1 MISTKN
7 VATRERQRGTLEI
20 RPLAPSRVADV
31 RTVLASTFGSQCWD
45 LFFRFTDEQKRA
57 AGIAG
62 KMTPEH
68 EARRKEILAKLAR
81 RKRGSAG
88 LVAYA
93 DGEAVGFISL
103 GPRSDYPGVERSRS
117 TSAVDDVPVWV
128 IPCITVRKGHRGR
141 GVAIPMIRATAA
153 YAAKKGIAAVEGYAR
168 PDGKRVHDG
177 SAHMGTESMFRKAGF
192 KRIRGVVPGL
202 PRYYTPRVTM
212 RATSGTKPRTSSPS
226 RTRSRAT
233 S

>member
-1 MISTKN
+1 MNTRAM
-7 VATRERQRGTLEI
+7 ATAPRNGPLEI

-81 RKRGSAG
+81 RRRGSAG

-93 DGEAVGFISL
+93 DGEPVGYMSL
-103 GPRSDYPGVERSRS
+103 GPRSDYPGVERMRS

-141 GVAIPMIRATAA
+141 GVAIAMIRATVA
-153 YAAKKGIAAVEGYAR
+153 YAAKKGAAAVEGYTR

-177 SAHMGTESMFRKAGF
+177 SAHMGTESMFRRAGF

-212 RATSGTKPRTSSPS
+212 RAASGTQPRTSSPS

>member
-1 MISTKN
+1 MTT
-7 VATRERQRGTLEI
+7 ALRDGALEI

-45 LFFRFTDEQKRA
+45 LFFRFTDEQARA

-62 KMTPEH
+62 KKTAEH
-68 EARRKEILAKLAR
+68 VARRKEILAKLAR

-88 LVAYA
+88 LVAYV
-93 DGEAVGFISL
+93 DDQPVGFISL

-128 IPCITVRKGHRGR
+128 IPCITVRKGYRGR
-141 GVAIPMIRATAA
+141 GVAIAMIRATVL
-153 YAAKKGIAAVEGYAR
+153 YAKKKGAAAVEGYAR
-168 PDGKRVHDG
+168 PDGKRIHDG
-177 SAHMGTESMFRKAGF
+177 SAHMGTESMFRRAGF

-202 PRYYTPRVTM
+202 PRYYAPRVTM
-212 RATSGTKPRTSSPS
+212 RATAATTRRTSSPTRTPS
-226 RTRSRAT
+226 RTAG
-233 S
+233 

>member
-1 MISTKN
+1 MET
-7 VATRERQRGTLEI
+7 AARTGTLEI
-20 RPLAPSRVADV
+20 RPLSPSRVADV

-62 KMTPEH
+62 KRTPAH

-81 RKRGSAG
+81 RRRGSAG

-93 DGEAVGFISL
+93 DGEPVGFISL
-103 GPRSDYPGVERSRS
+103 GPRADYPRLERSLAM
-117 TSAVDDVPVWV
+117 SAVDDVPVWV
-128 IPCITVRKGHRGR
+128 IPCITVRKGYRGK
-141 GVAIPMIRATAA
+141 GVAIAMLRATVA
-153 YAAKKGIAAVEGYAR
+153 YAAEKGAAAVEGYAR
-168 PDGKRVHDG
+168 QDGKRVHDG
-177 SAHMGTESMFRKAGF
+177 SAHMGTVSMFRRAGF

-212 RATSGTKPRTSSPS
+212 RAAARHSD
-226 RTRSRAT
+226 
-233 S
+233 

>member
-1 MISTKN
+1 M
-7 VATRERQRGTLEI
+7 ATAPRGGKVEV
-20 RPLAPSRVADV
+20 RPLVPSRVADV

-57 AGIAG
+57 AGVAG

-88 LVAYA
+88 LVAYS
-93 DGEAVGFISL
+93 DGEPVGYISL
-103 GPRSDYPGVERSRS
+103 GPRSDYPGVERSR
-117 TSAVDDVPVWV
+117 AMAVVDDVLVWV
-128 IPCITVRKGHRGR
+128 IPCITVRKGYRGR
-141 GVAIPMIRATAA
+141 GVAIAMLRENVA
-153 YAAKKGIAAVEGYAR
+153 YATKKGAAAVEGYPR

-177 SAHMGTESMFRKAGF
+177 SAHMGSESMFRRAGF

-212 RATSGTKPRTSSPS
+212 RATVTT
-226 RTRSRAT
+226 TARAT
-233 S
+233 P